1 MIINKTIVVIIAV
14 TVIMVM
20 MMRCSSYSSSSS
32 RLLCYNRQHHKAIVS
47 RRLCSSSSSSSS
59 SNDSKVFV
67 VSTASRG
74 IGLEFT
80 KQILNSN
87 TNTVVV
93 ALARSSSSSL
103 SSLSSQYGNRLRIIP
118 IDLEDPETIGT
129 AGDSI
134 KSVVSHVDVLIN
146 VAGILG
152 SPNSVQ
158 EG

>member
-1 MIINKTIVVIIAV
+1 
-14 TVIMVM
+14 MVM
-20 MMRCSSYSSSSS
+20 MMRCSSYSSSS
-32 RLLCYNRQHHKAIVS
+32 RLLCNNRQHHKAIVS
-47 RRLCSSSSSSSS
+47 RRLCSSSSDSSSTTTS
-59 SNDSKVFV
+59 DSKIFV

-103 SSLSSQYGNRLRIIP
+103 SSLSSQYGNRLRVIP
-118 IDLEDPETIGT
+118 IDLEDPETITT